1 MKKEKKID
9 EPKLLN
15 QKTEEFYS
23 FAKKGKKKK
32 EEVVFEFREN
42 SAKFIVFGEK
52 YYYYSRKDYF
62 SQIYICRVKG
72 CINLNEKKPCSGQG
86 IGTFLQFWSTIS
98 RALSESSI

>member
-1 MKKEKKID
+1 MNV
-9 EPKLLN
+9 EPKNRRILFIRE
-15 QKTEEFYS
+15 KR
-23 FAKKGKKKK
+23 KKKK

-42 SAKFIVFGEK
+42 SAKFIVLGEK

-62 SQIYICRVKG
+62 SRIYICRVKG
-72 CINLNEKKPCSGQG
+72 CINLNEKKACSGQG